1 MIIPLNFTTYSKAEI
16 LTVKDIIKTNYK
28 ATYDDTIYGTIF
40 VALTSYINKYQ
51 YSIVSKKEFMTGLLN
66 MLEKLAVDDE
76 LIATPDHCIVIYT
89 MLISLLDK
97 KYNTYT
103 YKQLLELFDTSI
115 PYKECRIHNYYLRK
129 YCDTNSVEDFI
140 CSQQFGIWLSV
151 FEYFYRNFK
160 PGYIL
165 I

>member
-16 LTVKDIIKTNYK
+16 LTIKDIIKTNYK

-66 MLEKLAVDDE
+66 MLEKLSVDDE

-97 KYNTYT
+97 NIY
-103 YKQLLELFDTSI
+103 
-115 PYKECRIHNYYLRK
+115 
-129 YCDTNSVEDFI
+129 
-140 CSQQFGIWLSV
+140 
-151 FEYFYRNFK
+151 EYFIFVLYLNFNI
-160 PGYIL
+160 YVLLLFNSIV
-165 I
+165 